1 MRLKIFAIGC
11 AAFLFLTGWGH
22 WGPPVKIGLSLDHAQ
37 EREAFLKDLRE
48 AMGDNRAELLVKDAK
63 DDPGAQESQV
73 QELIQ
78 QGIQALVVFP
88 RDPSKAAPWVDAA
101 HQAGIKVISLERP
114 LPGSD
119 LDYLIGFNNVKAGE
133 LQAQALVK
141 KVPKGRYVLLGGGP
155 MDGVSKDIREGQ
167 MKVLQPLI
175 DRGDIQIAASHRATL
190 HETSR
195 GAAEEIEAILSRQSG
210 KVDAVLASD
219 NEAVEGAIQALE
231 KEKLSGKV
239 PVAGLDEDLAACRRI
254 ASGTQTMTVYHPPQ
268 KLAEE
273 TAYLAAK
280 LARKATEFDCQFVE
294 VDNGPAKVRAVIL
307 TPMAVDAK
315 NLDSTVINDQVQ
327 KKEDV
332 YGK

>member
-1 MRLKIFAIGC
+1 MRLKISAIGS

-37 EREAFLKDLRE
+37 GREAYIRRLKE
-48 AMGDNRAELLVKDAK
+48 AMEDNRAELVVKDAK
-63 DDPGAQESQV
+63 DDPAAQESQV

-88 RDPSKAAPWVDAA
+88 CDPSKATPWVDAA
-101 HQAGIKVISLERP
+101 HQAGIKVISLEQP

-119 LDYLIGFNNVKAGE
+119 LDYMIGFNNVKAGE

-141 KVPKGRYVLLGGGP
+141 KVARGRYVLLGGDP
-155 MDGVSKDIREGQ
+155 AKGVFKELREGQ

-175 DRGDIQIAASHRATL
+175 NQGDIQIAASRRATL
-190 HETSR
+190 HETST
-195 GAAEEIEAILSRQSG
+195 GAAEETEVILSGPSG
-210 KVDAVLASD
+210 RVDAVLASD
-219 NEAVEGAIQALE
+219 NEAVEETVRTLE

-254 ASGTQTMTVYHPPQ
+254 ASGTQTMMLYHPPQ

-294 VDNGPAKVRAVIL
+294 VDNGPSKVHAVLL

-315 NLDSTVINDQVQ
+315 NLDSTVINDGVE
-327 KKEDV
+327 KRDEV